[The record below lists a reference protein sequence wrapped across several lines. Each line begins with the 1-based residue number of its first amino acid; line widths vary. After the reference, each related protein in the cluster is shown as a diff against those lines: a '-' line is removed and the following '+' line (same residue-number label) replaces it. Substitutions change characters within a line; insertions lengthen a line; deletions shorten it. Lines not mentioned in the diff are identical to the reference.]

1 MAVIKQVVRLA
12 ATLAVVCVA
21 GVLTVALWR
30 AYEIAPWTRDGRV
43 RVEVVDIAPEVSGTI
58 VKIHVVD
65 NQFIHKGD
73 VLFEIDP
80 VRFRLAVAQAQAT
93 AEARRQ
99 DKILRAADAHRRRNL
114 EGAVSAEEAERYRL
128 NAAIAA
134 ASYTEALAALDV
146 AKLNLVRSK
155 LYAPANGY
163 ATNMRLRVGDYATAG
178 ERQVSM
184 VDSDSFW
191 IYGYFEE
198 TQFSHIHVG
207 DPARLELMGFHDAP
221 LTGHVES
228 VARGINDRNGQS
240 DRQGLQDVNPIFTW
254 VRLAQRIPVRIHIDS
269 IPDGVQLV
277 AGMTCTVTV
286 GPHAAKARGVVG
298 RALGW
303 LSENI

>member
-12 ATLAVVCVA
+12 ATLAVAYVA

-58 VKIHVVD
+58 VKIHVVE

-73 VLFEIDP
+73 VLFELDP

-99 DKILRAADAHRRRNL
+99 DMILRTADAHRRRNL

-134 ASYTEALAALDV
+134 ASYMEALAALDV

-163 ATNMRLRVGDYATAG
+163 PTNMRLRVGDYATAG
-178 ERQVSM
+178 EPQVSM

-198 TQFSHIHVG
+198 TQFRHIHVG
-207 DPARLELMGFHDAP
+207 DPARLDLMGFHDA

-228 VARGINDRNGQS
+228 FARGINDRNGQS
-240 DRQGLQDVNPIFTW
+240 DRQGLQDINPIFTW

-286 GPHAAKARGVVG
+286 GPQAAKARGVADRV
-298 RALGW
+298 LSW
-303 LSENI
+303 LRENI